1 MQNRL
6 KSKAVWVAIL
16 AQVMAILLALGV
28 VDAGLSDSINAVIT
42 AVLQLLVVFGVL
54 NNPTN
59 PTGF

>member
-28 VDAGLSDSINAVIT
+28 VDAGMSEAINAVIT
-42 AVLQLLVVFGVL
+42 AVLQLLVVFGIL
-54 NNPTN
+54 NNPTDAAK
-59 PTGF
+59 F

>member
-28 VDAGLSDSINAVIT
+28 VDTGLSDSINAVIT
-42 AVLQLLVVFGVL
+42 AVLQLLVAFGVL

-59 PTGF
+59 STGF